1 MSGEFSIIKIRVR
14 EGLKKKI
21 KVQAAEEDI
30 NLQDLIERA
39 VQEFLKYLENNPGVR
54 LLPTLKGP
62 GELVSYNLRV
72 ETLNKLKDVAAF
84 RLVSV
89 RVIFYSAI
97 VFYFETEKDLN

>member
-1 MSGEFSIIKIRVR
+1 MSGEFSIIRVR
-14 EGLKKKI
+14 VHEELKKKI
-21 KVQAAEEDI
+21 KIQAAEENI
-30 NLQDLIERA
+30 ILQDLIERA
-39 VQEFLKYLENNPGVR
+39 VQEFLKYLEKNSGVR
-54 LLPTLKGP
+54 LLPTLKGS

-97 VFYFETEKDLN
+97 IFYFENKEI